1 MSDIAAQ
8 LLSGQD
14 CTAPSGITTSYA
26 AAIGSPLPLQY
37 ANYTVKLSGNTVLIT
52 GGSSGIG
59 LALAEGYAA
68 RGSRVLVCG
77 RNEEKLRHAQRRVPG
92 LAYLVADVAKEA
104 DRRRLLDW
112 VGTEHPD
119 TNVLVNNA
127 GLQCRVHLTDSA
139 AAVDTGEIAINLE
152 APVHLTTLFLPH
164 LLRQAE
170 QGRSPAIINVTSGL
184 GYVPLA
190 ATPVYGATKAG
201 LQAFTRALRHQLRRT
216 GIEVVDLAPPAV
228 DTDLLKGAQDPNG
241 EAGPPTITPE
251 QFAKDALRALEKGR
265 LEIRVGGAQ
274 LLYVLNRLA
283 PRLALRLLNR
293 LAS

>member
-1 MSDIAAQ
+1 M
-8 LLSGQD
+8 
-14 CTAPSGITTSYA
+14 
-26 AAIGSPLPLQY
+26 
-37 ANYTVKLSGNTVLIT
+37 KLSGNTVLIT

-77 RNEEKLRHAQRRVPG
+77 RTEEKLRHVQQRVPG
-92 LAYLVADVAKEA
+92 LTYLVADVGKKA

-112 VGTEHPD
+112 VRAEHPD

-127 GLQCRVHLTDSA
+127 GLQRRVQLATDGA
-139 AAVDTGEIAINLE
+139 EAVDTGEIAINLE
-152 APVHLTTLFLPH
+152 APVHLTALFLPH
-164 LLRQAE
+164 LLRKAE
-170 QGRSPAIINVTSGL
+170 QGRSPAIINVSSGL

-201 LQAFTRALRHQLRRT
+201 IQAFTRALRHQLRGT

-228 DTDLLKGAQDPNG
+228 DTALLKGAQDPNG
-241 EAGPPTITPE
+241 GVGPPTITPE
-251 QFAKDALRALEKGR
+251 QFAEDALQALEKGR
-265 LEIRVGGAQ
+265 VEVRVRDAQ

>member
-1 MSDIAAQ
+1 M
-8 LLSGQD
+8 
-14 CTAPSGITTSYA
+14 
-26 AAIGSPLPLQY
+26 
-37 ANYTVKLSGNTVLIT
+37 KLSDNTVLIT

-59 LALAEGYAA
+59 LALAEGFAA

-77 RNEEKLRHAQRRVPG
+77 RSEEKLRRAQQRVPG
-92 LAYLVADVAKEA
+92 LAYLVADVTDET
-104 DRRRLLDW
+104 DRRRLLEW
-112 VGTEHPD
+112 VETEHLS

-127 GLQCRVHLTDSA
+127 GIQRRVQLTDGA
-139 AAVDTGEIAINLE
+139 EAVDTGEIALNLE
-152 APVHLTTLFLPH
+152 APVHLTALFLPH

-170 QGRSPAIINVTSGL
+170 QGRSPTVINVTSGL

-201 LQAFTRALRHQLRRT
+201 LQAFTRALRHQLRDT
-216 GIEVVDLAPPAV
+216 GIKVIDLAPPAV
-228 DTDLLKGAQDPNG
+228 DTPLLEGAQDPDAQG
-241 EAGPPTITPE
+241 GPPTITPE

-265 LEIRVGGAQ
+265 PEIRVRSAQ
-274 LLYVLNRLA
+274 LLYALSRLA